1 MMIKHLYIGR
11 NLYKLLF
18 VIFLALFLFIS
29 CEDRSK
35 KNYDRNDFIPIAG
48 PPPMPMI
55 FEGNFSICKTK
66 ILFFCLK
73 YEPGPENLVIYGE
86 IVHGSYPISRTLNGK
101 YMHIILG
108 PVSIDDE
115 EKKEVN
121 FYLSN
126 GEKDN
131 VKANETWK
139 FSERLSSPTTI
150 YLDLSFDRLPK

>member
-1 MMIKHLYIGR
+1 
-11 NLYKLLF
+11 
-18 VIFLALFLFIS
+18 
-29 CEDRSK
+29 
-35 KNYDRNDFIPIAG
+35 
-48 PPPMPMI
+48 
-55 FEGNFSICKTK
+55 
-66 ILFFCLK
+66 
-73 YEPGPENLVIYGE
+73 
-86 IVHGSYPISRTLNGK
+86 
-101 YMHIILG
+101 MHIILG